1 MTDRS
6 GPYRRDNNSTNY
18 VHPNEEN
25 LFNLHKAMEYD
36 AEGKPVLRV
45 RVDGGQITISGDVV
59 VDEVGLTASTLAA
72 LETTTV
78 LQGTDPWIIGDGGGS
93 ISIDD
98 GGNVITV
105 DGTVSATVSGTVS
118 VSNFPATQTVD
129 GTVGLD
135 AATLAALENITVTV
149 DNEISINDGGNSI
162 TVDGTVTALQGTDPW
177 TVDGTVNIGTL
188 PEVEVKNDVG
198 NPLPVNILEGGVA
211 VDGNNALPTR
221 QLNDD
226 GLIAYARGGAVTE
239 TDVLNSYLIDKSG
252 ATETLG
258 TSAATMVTVWDEGGL
273 YPWNTFTGSGAHIF
287 VASDSDDAKMRGVA
301 ITIEGLDSNY
311 SLISEVVTMDSSD
324 TTTVKET
331 TQNFY
336 RVVKAT
342 VTGTNTNGIPN
353 DYDISFKYGSSGGTV
368 VAKILATYGA
378 TQSCTYTVPAGY
390 QGFILGV
397 NGSSGQSD
405 EITTMIW
412 QRPFNSA
419 WSQIKT
425 FKFVS
430 GTFEHNMRTPLV
442 FNEKTDIEIRAYA
455 LVESSRIGTEFQ
467 LLLVPNVA

>member
-1 MTDRS
+1 MAIFSTSRNKLLTNNDGLYEVIMLTNKDGS
-6 GPYRRDNNSTNY
+6 LVDSDNPLPVSIGGESVTITGPVTIPGEVEVSNDEGDPLHIDIVGQTY
-18 VHPNEEN
+18 N
-25 LFNLHKAMEYD
+25 LMLDSASD
-36 AEGKPVLRV
+36 IIV
-45 RVDGGQITISGDVV
+45 RV
-59 VDEVGLTASTLAA
+59 
-72 LETTTV
+72 
-78 LQGTDPWIIGDGGGS
+78 
-93 ISIDD
+93 
-98 GGNVITV
+98 N
-105 DGTVSATVSGTVS
+105 
-118 VSNFPATQTVD
+118 
-129 GTVGLD
+129 
-135 AATLAALENITVTV
+135 
-149 DNEISINDGGNSI
+149 NEI
-162 TVDGTVTALQGTDPW
+162 
-177 TVDGTVNIGTL
+177 
-188 PEVEVKNDVG
+188 EVKNDVG
-198 NPLPVNILEGGVA
+198 NPLNINILEGGVA

-336 RVVKAT
+336 RVVNAI
-342 VTGTNTNGIPN
+342 VTGTNTNSIPN
-353 DYDISFKYGSSGGTV
+353 DYDISFKYDSSGGTT

>member
-1 MTDRS
+1 MSDYS
-6 GPYRRDNNSTNY
+6 NNYRHPADTNL
-18 VHPNEEN
+18 NK
-25 LFNLHKAMEYD
+25 LTTAMEYD
-36 AEGKPVLRV
+36 ADGKPVVRV
-45 RVDGGQITISGDVV
+45 RVDGGQITIDGDVV
-59 VDEVGLTASTLAA
+59 VNEVSLTASTLAA

-78 LQGTDPWIIGDGGGS
+78 LQGTDPWVIGDGGGS

-105 DGTVSATVSGTVS
+105 DGSVSATVSGTVS
-118 VSNFPATQTVD
+118 VDNFPATQ
-129 GTVGLD
+129 
-135 AATLAALENITVTV
+135 
-149 DNEISINDGGNSI
+149 
-162 TVDGTVTALQGTDPW
+162 

-198 NPLPVNILEGGVA
+198 NPLNINILEGGVA
-211 VDGNNALPTR
+211 VDGANALPTR

-239 TDVLNSYLIDKSG
+239 ADVLNSYLIDKSG
-252 ATETLG
+252 STDTLG
-258 TSAATMVTVWDEGGL
+258 TSPQTMVTVWDEGGL

-287 VASDSDDAKMRGVA
+287 VASATNDAKMQGVA

-311 SLISEVVTMDSSD
+311 DLISEVVTMDASD
-324 TTTVKET
+324 TTTVQET
-331 TQNFY
+331 TTNFY
-336 RVVKAT
+336 RIVKAT
-342 VTGTNTNGIPN
+342 VTGTNTNSIPN
-353 DYDISFKYGSSGGTV
+353 DYDITFKYGSSGGTT

-390 QGFILGV
+390 QAFILAV

-412 QRPFNSA
+412 DRPFNGA
-419 WSQIKT
+419 WSQVKT

-442 FNEKTDIEIRAYA
+442 FDEKTDIEIRAYA

-467 LLLVPNVA
+467 LLLVPNVT

>member
-1 MTDRS
+1 MPKDINGREINTTS
-6 GPYRRDNNSTNY
+6 YIHSEE
-18 VHPNEEN
+18 PNLNE
-25 LFNLHKAMEYD
+25 LHRAMDYD
-36 AEGKPVLRV
+36 SDGKPVIRV
-45 RVDGGQITISGDVV
+45 SIGDDDITITGNVNI
-59 VDEVGLTASTLAA
+59 
-72 LETTTV
+72 
-78 LQGTDPWIIGDGGGS
+78 PGS
-93 ISIDD
+93 IEINNDE
-98 GGNVITV
+98 GNPLPTHTHLF
-105 DGTVSATVSGTVS
+105 DENEDEYTD
-118 VSNFPATQTVD
+118 SNPF
-129 GTVGLD
+129 
-135 AATLAALENITVTV
+135 
-149 DNEISINDGGNSI
+149 

-177 TVDGTVNIGTL
+177 TVDGTVSVDNFPATQTVDGTVNIGTM

-198 NPLPVNILEGGVA
+198 NPLNINILEGGVA
-211 VDGNNALPTR
+211 VDSNNALPTR
-221 QLNDD
+221 QLNDS

-239 TDVLNSYLIDKSG
+239 LDVLNSYLVDRSG

-258 TSAATMVTVWDEGGL
+258 TSPATMVTVWDEGGL

-287 VASDSDDAKMRGVA
+287 VASATDDAKMRGVA

-311 SLISEVVTMDSSD
+311 NLISEVVTMDASD
-324 TTTVKET
+324 TTTVQET

-336 RVVKAT
+336 RIVKAT
-342 VTGTNTNGIPN
+342 VTGTNTNSIPN

-397 NGSSGQSD
+397 NGSSGESD

-412 QRPFNSA
+412 NRPFNGA
-419 WSQIKT
+419 WNQVKT

-442 FNEKTDIEIRAYA
+442 FDEKTDIEIRAYA

>member
-1 MTDRS
+1 MSDYS
-6 GPYRRDNNSTNY
+6 NNYRHPADTNL
-18 VHPNEEN
+18 NK
-25 LFNLHKAMEYD
+25 LTTAMEYD
-36 AEGKPVLRV
+36 ADGKPVVRV
-45 RVDGGQITISGDVV
+45 RVDGGQITIDGDVV
-59 VDEVGLTASTLAA
+59 VNEVSLTASTLAA

-78 LQGTDPWIIGDGGGS
+78 LQGTDPWVIGDGGGS

-105 DGTVSATVSGTVS
+105 DGSVSATVSGTVS
-118 VSNFPATQTVD
+118 VDNFPATQ
-129 GTVGLD
+129 
-135 AATLAALENITVTV
+135 
-149 DNEISINDGGNSI
+149 
-162 TVDGTVTALQGTDPW
+162 

-198 NPLPVNILEGGVA
+198 NPLNINILEGGVA
-211 VDGNNALPTR
+211 VDGANALPTR

-239 TDVLNSYLIDKSG
+239 ADVLNSYLIDKSG
-252 ATETLG
+252 STDTLG
-258 TSAATMVTVWDEGGL
+258 TSPQTMVTVWDEGGL

-287 VASDSDDAKMRGVA
+287 VASATNDAKMQGVA

-311 SLISEVVTMDSSD
+311 DLISEVVTMDASD
-324 TTTVKET
+324 TTTVQET
-331 TQNFY
+331 TTNFY
-336 RVVKAT
+336 RIVKAT
-342 VTGTNTNGIPN
+342 VTGTNTNSIPN
-353 DYDISFKYGSSGGTV
+353 DYDITFKYGSSGGTT

-390 QGFILGV
+390 QAFILAV

-412 QRPFNSA
+412 DRPFNSA
-419 WSQIKT
+419 WSQVKT
-425 FKFVS
+425 FKFIS
-430 GTFEHNMRTPLV
+430 GSFEHNMRTPLV

-467 LLLVPNVA
+467 LLLIPNVT

>member
-1 MTDRS
+1 MVDRS
-6 GPYRRDNNSTNY
+6 DTSRDNTTAYEHPQETN
-18 VHPNEEN
+18 
-25 LFNLHKAMEYD
+25 LLNLHKAMEYD
-36 AEGKPVLRV
+36 AVGKPVVRV
-45 RVDGGQITISGDVV
+45 RVDGGQVTISGDVV
-59 VDEVGLTASTLAA
+59 VDEVGLTAETLAA

-98 GGNVITV
+98 GGNAI
-105 DGTVSATVSGTVS
+105 
-118 VSNFPATQTVD
+118 
-129 GTVGLD
+129 
-135 AATLAALENITVTV
+135 
-149 DNEISINDGGNSI
+149 
-162 TVDGTVTALQGTDPW
+162 

-188 PEVEVKNDVG
+188 PEIEVKNDVG

-211 VDGNNALPTR
+211 VDGTNALPTR

-239 TDVLNSYLIDKSG
+239 SDVLNSYLIDKSG

-258 TSAATMVTVWDEGGL
+258 TSPATMVTVWDEVGL

-287 VASDSDDAKMRGVA
+287 VASATDDPKMRGVA

-311 SLISEVVTMDSSD
+311 NLISEVVTMDASD
-324 TTTVKET
+324 TTTVQET
-331 TQNFY
+331 TTNFY
-336 RVVKAT
+336 RVVKAI
-342 VTGTNTNGIPN
+342 VTGTNTNSIPN
-353 DYDISFKYGSSGGTV
+353 DYDITFKYGSSGGTT

-378 TQSCTYTVPAGY
+378 TQSCTYTIPAGY

-412 QRPFNSA
+412 DRPLNGA
-419 WSQIKT
+419 WSQVKT

-467 LLLVPNVA
+467 LLLVPNVS

>member
-1 MTDRS
+1 MAQFRKDTQQFL
-6 GPYRRDNNSTNY
+6 DNNKSLFETSMIATKDGEVVEATNPLP
-18 VHPNEEN
+18 VTLGSDTITITGNVNVGTTVEISNEEGN
-25 LFNLHKAMEYD
+25 PIPTHAHLFDENDSEY
-36 AEGKPVLRV
+36 
-45 RVDGGQITISGDVV
+45 S
-59 VDEVGLTASTLAA
+59 ASNPL
-72 LETTTV
+72 
-78 LQGTDPWIIGDGGGS
+78 
-93 ISIDD
+93 
-98 GGNVITV
+98 TV
-105 DGTVSATVSGTVS
+105 DGTVDVG
-118 VSNFPATQTVD
+118 NFPATQ
-129 GTVGLD
+129 
-135 AATLAALENITVTV
+135 N
-149 DNEISINDGGNSI
+149 
-162 TVDGTVTALQGTDPW
+162 
-177 TVDGTVNIGTL
+177 
-188 PEVEVKNDVG
+188 
-198 NPLPVNILEGGVA
+198 VNILEGGVA
-211 VDGNNALPTR
+211 VDGTNALPTR

-239 TDVLNSYLIDKSG
+239 SDVLNSYLIDKSG

-287 VASDSDDAKMRGVA
+287 VASANNDAKMQGVA

-311 SLISEVVTMDSSD
+311 NLISEVVTMDASD
-324 TTTVKET
+324 TTTVQET

-336 RVVKAT
+336 RIVKAT
-342 VTGTNTNGIPN
+342 VTGTNTNSIPN
-353 DYDISFKYGSSGGTV
+353 DYDITFKYGSSGGTT

-378 TQSCTYTVPAGY
+378 TQSCTYTIPAGY

-412 QRPFNSA
+412 DRPFNGA
-419 WSQIKT
+419 WSQVKT

-467 LLLVPNVA
+467 LLLVPNVS

>member
-1 MTDRS
+1 
-6 GPYRRDNNSTNY
+6 
-18 VHPNEEN
+18 
-25 LFNLHKAMEYD
+25 MEYD

-45 RVDGGQITISGDVV
+45 RVDGGQVTISGDVV

-78 LQGTDPWIIGDGGGS
+78 LQGTDPWVIGDGGGS

-105 DGTVSATVSGTVS
+105 DGTVSINQPVAVTDNGGSLTVDGNVS
-118 VSNFPATQTVD
+118 VDNFPATQ
-129 GTVGLD
+129 
-135 AATLAALENITVTV
+135 
-149 DNEISINDGGNSI
+149 
-162 TVDGTVTALQGTDPW
+162 

-198 NPLPVNILEGGVA
+198 NPLNINILEGGVA
-211 VDGNNALPTR
+211 VDGANALPTR
-221 QLNDD
+221 QLNDE

-239 TDVLNSYLIDKSG
+239 SDVLNSYLIDKSG

-258 TSAATMVTVWDEGGL
+258 TSAQTMVTVWDEGGL

-287 VASDSDDAKMRGVA
+287 VASATNDAKMQGVA

-311 SLISEVVTMDSSD
+311 NLISEVVTLDASD
-324 TTTVKET
+324 TTTVQET

-336 RVVKAT
+336 RIVNAI
-342 VTGTNTNGIPN
+342 VTGTNTNSIPN
-353 DYDISFKYGSSGGTV
+353 DYDITFKYGSSGGTV

-378 TQSCTYTVPAGY
+378 TQSCTYTIPAGY
-390 QGFILGV
+390 QAFILSV
-397 NGSSGQSD
+397 NGSSGQQD

-412 QRPFNSA
+412 KRPFNSA
-419 WSQIKT
+419 WSQVKT
-425 FKFVS
+425 FKFIS
-430 GTFEHNMRTPLV
+430 GSFDHNMRTPLV
-442 FNEKTDIEIRAYA
+442 FNEKTDVEIRAYA

>member
-1 MTDRS
+1 MANRNE
-6 GPYRRDNNSTNY
+6 NNSTSY
-18 VHPNEEN
+18 EHPQESN
-25 LFNLHKAMEYD
+25 LFNLHNAMEYD
-36 AEGKPVLRV
+36 AEGKPVVRV
-45 RVDGGQITISGDVV
+45 RVDGGQVTISGDVV

-78 LQGTDPWIIGDGGGS
+78 LQGTDPWTVDGTVNIGTMPNVTLNQPIAVTDNNGS
-93 ISIDD
+93 L
-98 GGNVITV
+98 TV
-105 DGTVSATVSGTVS
+105 DGTVSVD
-118 VSNFPATQTVD
+118 NFPATQ
-129 GTVGLD
+129 
-135 AATLAALENITVTV
+135 
-149 DNEISINDGGNSI
+149 
-162 TVDGTVTALQGTDPW
+162 

-198 NPLPVNILEGGVA
+198 NPLNINILEGGVA
-211 VDGNNALPTR
+211 VDGTNALPTR

-239 TDVLNSYLIDKSG
+239 SDVLNSYLIDKSG

-258 TSAATMVTVWDEGGL
+258 TSAQTMVTVWDEGGL
-273 YPWNTFTGSGAHIF
+273 YPWTTFTGSGAHIF
-287 VASDSDDAKMRGVA
+287 VASATNDAKMQGVA

-311 SLISEVVTMDSSD
+311 NLISEVVTMDASD
-324 TTTVKET
+324 TTTVQET

-336 RVVKAT
+336 RVVKAI
-342 VTGTNTNGIPN
+342 V
-353 DYDISFKYGSSGGTV
+353 
-368 VAKILATYGA
+368 
-378 TQSCTYTVPAGY
+378 TYTIPAGY

-412 QRPFNSA
+412 DRPFNGA
-419 WSQIKT
+419 WSQVKT

-430 GTFEHNMRTPLV
+430 GTFEHNMRTPLI

>member
-1 MTDRS
+1 MVDRS
-6 GPYRRDNNSTNY
+6 DTSRDNTTAYEHPQETN
-18 VHPNEEN
+18 
-25 LFNLHKAMEYD
+25 LLNLHKAMEYD
-36 AEGKPVLRV
+36 AAGKPVVRV
-45 RVDGGQITISGDVV
+45 RVDGGQVTISGDVV
-59 VDEVGLTASTLAA
+59 VDEVGLTAETLAA

-105 DGTVSATVSGTVS
+105 DGTVSINQPVAVTDNGGSLTVDGTVS
-118 VSNFPATQTVD
+118 VDNFPATQ
-129 GTVGLD
+129 
-135 AATLAALENITVTV
+135 
-149 DNEISINDGGNSI
+149 
-162 TVDGTVTALQGTDPW
+162 

-188 PEVEVKNDVG
+188 PEIEVKNDVG
-198 NPLPVNILEGGVA
+198 NPLNINILEGGVA
-211 VDGNNALPTR
+211 VDGTNALPTR

-239 TDVLNSYLIDKSG
+239 SDVLNSYLIDKSG

-287 VASDSDDAKMRGVA
+287 VASATNDAKMQGVA

-311 SLISEVVTMDSSD
+311 NLISEVVTMDASD
-324 TTTVKET
+324 TTTVQET
-331 TQNFY
+331 TTNFY
-336 RVVKAT
+336 RIVNAI
-342 VTGTNTNGIPN
+342 VTGTNTNSIPN
-353 DYDISFKYGSSGGTV
+353 DYDITFKYGSSGGTT

-378 TQSCTYTVPAGY
+378 TQSCTYTIPAGY
-390 QGFILGV
+390 QAFILSV
-397 NGSSGQSD
+397 NGSSGQQD

-412 QRPFNSA
+412 KRPFNSA
-419 WSQIKT
+419 WSQVKT
-425 FKFVS
+425 FKFIS
-430 GTFEHNMRTPLV
+430 GSFDHNMRTPLV

-467 LLLVPNVA
+467 LLLIPNVA

>member
-1 MTDRS
+1 MAQYSKNRGDYF
-6 GPYRRDNNSTNY
+6 GPQNLDLHEVMMLTTKDGIIVDSDNPLPVSIGGESVTITGPVTIPGEVEVSNDEGDPLHIDIVGQT
-18 VHPNEEN
+18 
-25 LFNLHKAMEYD
+25 FNLLLDSASD
-36 AEGKPVLRV
+36 IIV
-45 RVDGGQITISGDVV
+45 R
-59 VDEVGLTASTLAA
+59 
-72 LETTTV
+72 
-78 LQGTDPWIIGDGGGS
+78 
-93 ISIDD
+93 
-98 GGNVITV
+98 
-105 DGTVSATVSGTVS
+105 
-118 VSNFPATQTVD
+118 
-129 GTVGLD
+129 
-135 AATLAALENITVTV
+135 V
-149 DNEISINDGGNSI
+149 DNEI
-162 TVDGTVTALQGTDPW
+162 
-177 TVDGTVNIGTL
+177 
-188 PEVEVKNDVG
+188 EVKNDVG
-198 NPLPVNILEGGVA
+198 NPLNINILEGGVA
-211 VDGNNALPTR
+211 VDSDNALPVR

-226 GLIAYARGGAVTE
+226 GLIAYARGAAVTE

-258 TSAATMVTVWDEGGL
+258 TSPATMVTVWDDSGL

-301 ITIEGLDSNY
+301 ITIEGLNSNY
-311 SLISEVVTMDSSD
+311 NLISEVVTMDASD
-324 TTTVKET
+324 TTTVQET

-336 RVVKAT
+336 RVVKAV
-342 VTGTNTNGIPN
+342 VTGTNTNSIPN
-353 DYDISFKYGSSGGTV
+353 DYDISFKYDSSGGTT

-378 TQSCTYTVPAGY
+378 TQSCTYTIPAGY

-412 QRPFNSA
+412 DRPFNGA
-419 WSQIKT
+419 WSQVKT

>member
-1 MTDRS
+1 M
-6 GPYRRDNNSTNY
+6 GNKNPNSTNY
-18 VHPNEEN
+18 VHSYEPNTGD
-25 LFNLHKAMEYD
+25 LTMAMDYTS
-36 AEGKPVLRV
+36 EGKPAV
-45 RVDGGQITISGDVV
+45 RVLSNIQGDITIEGDVTIPGIVTVTNTDDDPLFTHTHLYDESDAEYTAANPLTIDGTVTIQDGGN
-59 VDEVGLTASTLAA
+59 
-72 LETTTV
+72 
-78 LQGTDPWIIGDGGGS
+78 S

-105 DGTVSATVSGTVS
+105 DGSVSATVSGTVS
-118 VSNFPATQTVD
+118 VDNFPATQ
-129 GTVGLD
+129 
-135 AATLAALENITVTV
+135 
-149 DNEISINDGGNSI
+149 
-162 TVDGTVTALQGTDPW
+162 

-198 NPLPVNILEGGVA
+198 NPLNINILEGGVA
-211 VDGNNALPTR
+211 VDGATALPTR

-258 TSAATMVTVWDEGGL
+258 TSAQTMVTVWDGVGL

-287 VASDSDDAKMRGVA
+287 VASATDDAKMRGVA
-301 ITIEGLDSNY
+301 ITIQGLDSNY
-311 SLISEVVTMDSSD
+311 ALISEVVTMDASD

-331 TQNFY
+331 TTNFY
-336 RVVKAT
+336 RIVKAT
-342 VTGTNTNGIPN
+342 VTGTNTNSIPN
-353 DYDISFKYGSSGGTV
+353 DYDITFKYGSSGGTT

-390 QGFILGV
+390 QAFILAV

-412 QRPFNSA
+412 KRPFNGA
-419 WSQIKT
+419 WSQVKT
-425 FKFVS
+425 FKFIS
-430 GTFEHNMRTPLV
+430 GSFEHNMRTPLT

-467 LLLVPNVA
+467 LLLIPNVT

>member
-1 MTDRS
+1 MASDYS
-6 GPYRRDNNSTNY
+6 NDYRHPADTNL
-18 VHPNEEN
+18 NK
-25 LFNLHKAMEYD
+25 LTTAMEYD
-36 AEGKPVLRV
+36 AEGKPVMRV
-45 RVDGGQITISGDVV
+45 RVDGGQVTISGDVV

-78 LQGTDPWIIGDGGGS
+78 LQGTDPWVIGDGGGS

-105 DGTVSATVSGTVS
+105 DGSVSATVSGTVS
-118 VSNFPATQTVD
+118 VDNFPATQ
-129 GTVGLD
+129 
-135 AATLAALENITVTV
+135 
-149 DNEISINDGGNSI
+149 
-162 TVDGTVTALQGTDPW
+162 

-198 NPLPVNILEGGVA
+198 NPLNINILEGGVA
-211 VDGNNALPTR
+211 VDGANALPTR
-221 QLNDD
+221 QLNDS
-226 GLIAYARGGAVTE
+226 GLIAYARGAAVTE
-239 TDVLNSYLIDKSG
+239 SDVLNSYLIDKSG

-258 TSAATMVTVWDEGGL
+258 TSPATMVTVWDGVGL
-273 YPWNTFTGSGAHIF
+273 YPWTTFTGSGAHLF
-287 VASDSDDAKMRGVA
+287 VASATDDAKMRGVA

-311 SLISEVVTMDSSD
+311 ALISEVVTLDASD
-324 TTTVKET
+324 TTTVQET

-342 VTGTNTNGIPN
+342 VTGTNTNSIPN
-353 DYDISFKYGSSGGTV
+353 DYDISFKYGSSGGTT

-378 TQSCTYTVPAGY
+378 TQSCTYTIPAGY

-397 NGSSGQSD
+397 NGSSGESD

-412 QRPFNSA
+412 DRPFNGA
-419 WSQIKT
+419 WSQVKT

-442 FNEKTDIEIRAYA
+442 FDEKTDIEIRAYA

-467 LLLVPNVA
+467 LLLIPNVT

>member
-1 MTDRS
+1 MVDRS
-6 GPYRRDNNSTNY
+6 DTSRDNTTAYEHPQETN
-18 VHPNEEN
+18 
-25 LFNLHKAMEYD
+25 LLNLHKAMEYD
-36 AEGKPVLRV
+36 AAGKPVVRV
-45 RVDGGQITISGDVV
+45 RVDGGQVTISGDVV
-59 VDEVGLTASTLAA
+59 VDEVGLTAETLAA

-105 DGTVSATVSGTVS
+105 DGTVSINQPVAVTDNGGSLTVDGTVS
-118 VSNFPATQTVD
+118 VDNFPATQ
-129 GTVGLD
+129 
-135 AATLAALENITVTV
+135 
-149 DNEISINDGGNSI
+149 
-162 TVDGTVTALQGTDPW
+162 

-188 PEVEVKNDVG
+188 PEIEVKNDVG
-198 NPLPVNILEGGVA
+198 NPLNINILEGGVA
-211 VDGNNALPTR
+211 VDGTNALPTR

-239 TDVLNSYLIDKSG
+239 SDVLNSYLIDKSG

-287 VASDSDDAKMRGVA
+287 VASATNDAKMQGVA

-311 SLISEVVTMDSSD
+311 NLISEVVTMDASD
-324 TTTVKET
+324 TTTVQET
-331 TQNFY
+331 TTNFY
-336 RVVKAT
+336 RIVKAT
-342 VTGTNTNGIPN
+342 VTGTNTNSIPN
-353 DYDISFKYGSSGGTV
+353 DYDITFKYGSSSGTV

-378 TQSCTYTVPAGY
+378 TQSCTYTIPAGY

-412 QRPFNSA
+412 NRPFNGA
-419 WSQIKT
+419 WSQVKT

-467 LLLVPNVA
+467 LLLIPNVT